1 MRMLKMSMNKLRSS
15 KIEYQDS
22 LSFFYERLMPRMSSL
37 DNKKSLDLFEL
48 GRTHLLKA
56 QKNFNKASSG
66 DADILNAAD
75 DLIWSIMLLAN
86 FFPPLDEELL
96 AIRHEITESVR
107 RESTVSARKSR
118 SDEKAARQK
127 LLQSTY
133 KDLTLYNKRKNC
145 EAIKSEFGKI
155 CEAAGIKAVDPKTL
169 HSDVKEILSERQNN
183 S

>member
-1 MRMLKMSMNKLRSS
+1 MSMNKLRSS
-15 KIEYQDS
+15 KIEYQDALS
-22 LSFFYERLMPRMSSL
+22 LFYERVMPRMSSL
-37 DNKKSLDLFEL
+37 DNKRSLDLFEL
-48 GRTHLLKA
+48 GRTGLLKA
-56 QKNFNKASSG
+56 QKNFNKVSRG
-66 DADILNAAD
+66 DADILNAVD

-96 AIRHEITESVR
+96 AIR

-118 SDEKAARQK
+118 SDQKAARQK

-155 CEAAGIKAVDPKTL
+155 CEAAGIKVVDAKTL
-169 HSDVKEILSERQNN
+169 NSDVKEILSERQNN